1 MHDDFL
7 QFLGIAKKARKLLE
21 GYNKC
26 EDALIKGSVYL
37 LILAGDCS
45 ENTKEKF
52 KRICESKEIP
62 IYIEYSKEQL
72 GEILGRQEIGVV
84 GVTDRGIGEK
94 LVKLW
99 NGKNNM

>member
-1 MHDDFL
+1 MHDNFL

-26 EDALIKGSVYL
+26 EDALLKGSVFL
-37 LILAGDCS
+37 LIMADDCS

-52 KRICESKEIP
+52 QRICKSEEIP

-72 GEILGRQEIGVV
+72 GEILGRQEIGVI
-84 GVTDRGIGEK
+84 GVTDRGISEK
-94 LVKLW
+94 LMKLW
-99 NGKNNM
+99 NEKNNM